1 MTATPELPE
10 PFLLRVWPSIWRLVV
25 CLISGYLLWF
35 WNYQPI
41 IEDPVALQAQHS
53 ELLAELG
60 VMLLASPAV
69 LIRHSHP
76 RLALALSAVGSLYT
90 AACFPLLWVTFEC
103 LAERRR
109 NAELYGGTAVFMLA
123 SVVNSFWIG
132 DFVHNPRTLGMF
144 AYWLLIVLLEAMLC
158 VALLSIGISR
168 GSHRELLESLR
179 SGAELTRREQSAR
192 IAQAKLTERA
202 RIAREMHDVLAH
214 KISLISLH
222 AGVLAYQDDLSDD
235 ERRQTATLIQETSH
249 QALEELR
256 EVLGVL
262 RSDEI
267 GANAKPQPSLLDLP
281 ALIAEEEAAGTL
293 VTLDIPSDFWLRAGT
308 LGPNTTRHA
317 HRIVQEA
324 LTNARKH
331 AGGQPV
337 DIRVGG
343 DERAGLDIYVHNRVG
358 DKASTVP
365 GSGLGLPGLL
375 ERAQLAGGTL
385 EATHS
390 PTDFTIYAHLPWDA
404 RIGS

>member
-1 MTATPELPE
+1 MTPP
-10 PFLLRVWPSIWRLVV
+10 PPLRWWEHAWRLGLAALVSLV
-25 CLISGYLLWF
+25 AFLVTVGPLAEADYEPSGAEAFWILLA
-35 WNYQPI
+35 
-41 IEDPVALQAQHS
+41 DPVLGLAAFVIVLVRRRWPFVVAALTAAFS
-53 ELLAELG
+53 AVSLLALG
-60 VMLLASPAV
+60 PAT
-69 LIRHSHP
+69 
-76 RLALALSAVGSLYT
+76 LALASLATRRRPRELAPVIALTIAATVSMETLYPSIERESWWVGVLYGVLVGAVVIAVVVAIGYAVGADREGRHTLR
-90 AACFPLLWVTFEC
+90 ER
-103 LAERRR
+103 AET
-109 NAELYGGTAVFMLA
+109 NE
-123 SVVNSFWIG
+123 
-132 DFVHNPRTLGMF
+132 
-144 AYWLLIVLLEAMLC
+144 
-158 VALLSIGISR
+158 
-168 GSHRELLESLR
+168 
-179 SGAELTRREQSAR
+179 REQQAR
-192 IAQAKLTERA
+192 VAAARAEERT

-390 PTDFTIYAHLPWDA
+390 PTDFTIHAHLPWDA